1 MSQLIIHWVNV
12 LRGLCTTLRRHLT
25 RKVIDTFVH
34 CLAYIQVT
42 IKDSE
47 TVGFFMVRF
56 FSMWH
61 FFSDRGKRTLK
72 GLSS

>member
-1 MSQLIIHWVNV
+1 MHWLNV
-12 LRGLCTTLRRHLT
+12 LRGLWTALKTHLT

-34 CLAYIQVT
+34 CSAHIQVT

-47 TVGFFMVRF
+47 RVVFFHGVF
-56 FSMWH
+56 LFH
-61 FFSDRGKRTLK
+61 AVFFSDRGKRTLK